1 MNIGEGTPPQSNSEH
16 KLEQRPSNSEGNMK
30 SPNES
35 QNAKAEQEAEE
46 ELYEE
51 DQLNQPLTRQDQ
63 YIQFTNDK
71 DLRNPEQIV
80 AKAAL
85 YKGISVKV
93 KILNHIWIDNLL
105 LAIESVKDHGIVNLR
120 IEDCKIMKRAV

>member
-1 MNIGEGTPPQSNSEH
+1 MIQSEGTPPQSNSEQ

-35 QNAKAEQEAEE
+35 QNAKGDPEAEE

-105 LAIESVKDHGIVNLR
+105 IAIDSVKDHGIVNLR
-120 IEDCKIMKRAV
+120 FEDCKIMKRAV